1 MSKIIGHRG
10 SCGEF
15 PENTVLGIKE
25 AIKNDVDGVEI
36 DVRLTKDNQLVVI
49 HDETVD
55 RTTNGEGKVENLTL
69 KEIKE
74 LDAGDGEK
82 IPTLQEIMDLI
93 SVHPESVTV

>member
-36 DVRLTKDNQLVVI
+36 DVRLTKDNQL
-49 HDETVD
+49 
-55 RTTNGEGKVENLTL
+55 
-69 KEIKE
+69 
-74 LDAGDGEK
+74 
-82 IPTLQEIMDLI
+82 
-93 SVHPESVTV
+93 